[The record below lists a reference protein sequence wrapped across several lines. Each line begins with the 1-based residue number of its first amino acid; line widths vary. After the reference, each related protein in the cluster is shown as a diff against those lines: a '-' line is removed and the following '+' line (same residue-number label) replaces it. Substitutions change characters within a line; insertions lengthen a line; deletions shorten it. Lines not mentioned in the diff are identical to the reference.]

1 MSMRAAQLPKSG
13 IIHGSTTNANSWRL
27 EHRGWPAA
35 RVTGGHW
42 AIWAWGLTLASVADV
57 GGEAFAAYV
66 GRRLGELPGVLA
78 VTLGGSRAE
87 GTSRAD
93 SDWDFSV
100 YYRGAFDPAGLREL
114 GWAGRIFPVGGWG
127 GGVFNGGA
135 WLTVDE
141 HRVDVH
147 YRDLDEVEY
156 HLAEARAGRFR
167 IERLL
172 FHLVGIPTYILVAE
186 LAVRHLVHGTLPEV
200 DEYPDA
206 LRRAAPARWVP
217 DAVATLGYARTAYAA
232 SGRAAET
239 AGAIA
244 AALACTAHGVL
255 AARGEWI
262 TNEKRL
268 IDRAGLRHAD
278 AVLTG
283 LHPAPESLL
292 GALGEAEA
300 LIRAAVAPFGLPG
313 P

>member
-1 MSMRAAQLPKSG
+1 M
-13 IIHGSTTNANSWRL
+13 T
-27 EHRGWPAA
+27 
-35 RVTGGHW
+35 
-42 AIWAWGLTLASVADV
+42 DV
-57 GGEAFAAYV
+57 SDEAFAAYV
-66 GRRLGELPGVLA
+66 GQRLGEVPGVLA

-93 SDWDFSV
+93 SDWDFSL
-100 YYRGAFDPAGLREL
+100 YYRGVFDPAGIREL
-114 GWAGRIFPVGGWG
+114 DRAGEVFPVGGWG

-141 HRVDVH
+141 RRVDVH
-147 YRDLDEVEY
+147 YRDLDVVEY
-156 HLAEARAGRFR
+156 QLAEARAGRFR

-172 FHLVGIPTYILVAE
+172 FHLVGIPTYLLAAE
-186 LAVRHLVHGTLPEV
+186 LAVRQVVYGRLPVV

-206 LRRAAPARWVP
+206 LRRSAPARWVA
-217 DAVATLGYARTAYAA
+217 DAGRTLGYARTAYAA
-232 SGRAAET
+232 PARVAET

-244 AALACTAHGVL
+244 VAFACTAHGVL

-268 IDRAGLRHAD
+268 IDRAGLRQAD

-283 LHPAPESLL
+283 LQATSGSLIQ
-292 GALGEAEA
+292 ALDEAAA
-300 LIRAAVAPFGLPG
+300 LIGAAVAPFGLAG